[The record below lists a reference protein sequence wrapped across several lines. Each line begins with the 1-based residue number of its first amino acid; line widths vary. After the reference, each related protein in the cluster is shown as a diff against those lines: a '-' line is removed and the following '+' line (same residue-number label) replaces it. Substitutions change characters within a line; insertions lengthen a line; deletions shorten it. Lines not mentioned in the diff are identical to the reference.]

1 MVFEEYHKG
10 LFERFHKTDESMQ
23 ATLDSFLKRW
33 SPGAIK
39 VAILCQYLID
49 GHSREIGDAAMSAG
63 ISMLLYAEQ
72 STRLLFDGELGES
85 EHQAKQRR
93 VIDYIAKKGGK
104 VARSKLI
111 SSRVLD
117 GGIPQETVP
126 ESRAAKARAR
136 RSRSRRDPVRGR
148 RRRSLRGS
156 RLSGTRTPSRTA
168 PRSLAAPG
176 RCTRDRGRP
185 TGGPAPRSPR

>member
-85 EHQAKQRR
+85 DHQSKQRK

-117 GGIPQETVP
+117 GGKSEYDYILDTLEAGQQVAITRLE
-126 ESRAAKARAR
+126 
-136 RSRSRRDPVRGR
+136 GR
-148 RRRSLRGS
+148 I
-156 RLSGTRTPSRTA
+156 
-168 PRSLAAPG
+168 
-176 RCTRDRGRP
+176 
-185 TGGPAPRSPR
+185 TGASDILLTSNKDGEIG